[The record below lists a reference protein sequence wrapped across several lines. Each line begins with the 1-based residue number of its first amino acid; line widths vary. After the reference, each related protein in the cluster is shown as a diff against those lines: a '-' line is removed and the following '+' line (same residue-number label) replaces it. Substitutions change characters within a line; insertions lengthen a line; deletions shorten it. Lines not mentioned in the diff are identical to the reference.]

1 MFTGLEKTN
10 AVADSLHLCMNKGN
24 EQMQTEF
31 RNKASALFFSVYHA
45 FENAVSNISR
55 RKNEHRFQQLK
66 TQFAATLEQ
75 ELQIAAKDILLK
87 YRNEKQ
93 ANEINQM
100 FSQFIK
106 DYLHRFIQK
115 INDL

>member
-1 MFTGLEKTN
+1 
-10 AVADSLHLCMNKGN
+10 MNN

-31 RNKASALFFSVYHA
+31 RNKASASFFYAYHA
-45 FENAVSNISR
+45 FENAVSDVSR
-55 RKNEHRFQQLK
+55 RRDEHKFQQLK
-66 TQFAATLEQ
+66 KQYAATLEQ
-75 ELQIAAKDILLK
+75 ELLAAAKDVLLK

-93 ANEINQM
+93 LNEINQV
-100 FSQFIK
+100 FSQSIK